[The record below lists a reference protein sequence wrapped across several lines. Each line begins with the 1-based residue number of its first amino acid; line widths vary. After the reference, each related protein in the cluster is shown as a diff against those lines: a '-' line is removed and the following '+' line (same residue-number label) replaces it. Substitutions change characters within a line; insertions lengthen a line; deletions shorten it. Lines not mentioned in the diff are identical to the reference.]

1 VATAAWAF
9 VDKIRGAL
17 REKGIK
23 GAKITFPNGTRMVIV
38 TEKQLLDIVKQSASA
53 APRKR

>member
-9 VDKIRGAL
+9 VDKRRGAL

-23 GAKITFPNGTRMVIV
+23 GAKITLRNGAPLLIL
-38 TEKQLLDIVKQSASA
+38 TEKQLLDMVKQGASA
-53 APRKR
+53 APRNR